1 MKYASFLWMLFAA
14 LLATDGGA
22 LHAKDAVVDAKT
34 IAEPTGNTTRYEKLD
49 ARLRAVSSD
58 SKTAGSYDLCK
69 ARAWLD
75 FAFDARAQRD
85 SSGMENKAL
94 DEAQALIELMA
105 GGGPALNAAPL
116 VSSPHWNRL
125 RDDLWQLIEDVR
137 QGKRGACAACSAAEL
152 EVQLVQAGHADRQ
165 LGWRHARPY
174 LQQAERL
181 ARDVE
186 VNASSCPQPVSSQES
201 QPQNPTQPVLL
212 AESVTVKPIT
222 VDAMT
227 DRVHFAF
234 DSSALSDTSV
244 ADLKRLADV
253 LRAHAAMTVTLSGHA
268 DERGEAAYNLR
279 LSRRRA
285 IVVAEYLAARGVDR
299 SRLTAH
305 GTGTMQP
312 ASTGRTGIDLARN
325 RRVEWALATAAN
337 VEVTKPLVAA
347 EIEQRKSVGR

>member
-1 MKYASFLWMLFAA
+1 MNYALFLWMLFAA

-22 LHAKDAVVDAKT
+22 LHAKDAVVDSKT
-34 IAEPTGNTTRYEKLD
+34 IAEPAGNTPRYEKLD
-49 ARLRAVSSD
+49 ARLRVFSSD

-105 GGGPALNAAPL
+105 GGGTALNAAPL
-116 VSSPHWNRL
+116 ASSPHWNRL
-125 RDDLWQLIEDVR
+125 RDDLWRLTEDVR
-137 QGKRGACAACSAAEL
+137 QGKRGACAACSSAEL
-152 EVQLVQAGHADRQ
+152 EVQLVQAGHADKQ

-181 ARDVE
+181 ARDIE
-186 VNASSCPQPVSSQES
+186 VNASSCPKPVPSQES
-201 QPQNPTQPVLL
+201 QPQNPPRPVLL
-212 AESVTVKPIT
+212 AEPVTVKPIT

-234 DSSALSDTSV
+234 DSSALSDRSV
-244 ADLKRLADV
+244 ADLKKLADV
-253 LRAHAAMTVTLSGHA
+253 MRAHAAMTATLSGYA

-279 LSRRRA
+279 LSWRRA
-285 IVVAEYLAARGVDR
+285 TVVADYLAASGVDR
-299 SRLTAH
+299 SRLTVH
-305 GTGTMQP
+305 GAGTMQP
-312 ASTGRTGIDLARN
+312 ASTSRAGVDRARN
-325 RRVEWALATAAN
+325 RRVEWALAAAAN
-337 VEVTKPLVAA
+337 VELKKPHDAA
-347 EIEQRKSVGR
+347 EIEQRKTLGR